1 MPATAQVRIAADT
14 KQFKRSMDEVSK
26 TMTKLKSQTSM
37 LGRVMKGTF
46 SLVTKLSAGI
56 GGVAMPAGIVA
67 SQRAYMRFEKQLTEV
82 YTLLPNANRA
92 FFKKMSDDA
101 LRFSETF
108 NLMPE
113 DVTRGMYQAISAG
126 IDPETLMDDAGFME
140 IASKAAKAGVTDVRT
155 AVDALTNVV
164 NSYGEGVYDMAD
176 VSDQMFTAV
185 AMSKTT
191 FRELADYMYQILP
204 TAASTK
210 IRLDD
215 LLGSISALAAT
226 GTLTRVGTTQLRQ
239 MFIELS
245 RQGDKAAS
253 AFQMASGGRPFEQ
266 FMRDGGRIIDV
277 IKLIGKYAKANKMS
291 IRNVFGSVEA
301 GNAAV
306 NLAKSLKLT
315 GMIDAIEFDSS
326 GMTDKAA
333 DKVMNTQAAR
343 VGNIVNTI
351 ANIPKR
357 LGEVMKPMTDDI
369 ITYIEGQM
377 EELRE
382 FDWGDLAVSF
392 ARTWN
397 VVKQLVGSGDIW
409 KYLYIN
415 AKEQIVK
422 ILLQFQELTAKI
434 TAYFNQAGGALGLS
448 VINAL
453 NGLKDLG
460 KIFVDYLII
469 NFKRIA
475 PALLIAFAP
484 VLAGVQGMMAVAKD
498 ELVGGNEEKV
508 ARAKEQAFKTR
519 YGNLTEARFREG
531 NDFVG
536 NELTEFNSNLKAY
549 TDAGGDPK
557 DFGGMREDEFGP
569 DDTVGER
576 VQKVKDSLADAF
588 DGISDEFRNIERDAG
603 LVDGVHDMIRGLD
616 KFAKEN
622 FGATGLSA
630 LAGSLPP
637 NLSED
642 EAAQERFNS
651 LLTAKDM
658 SINDI
663 GSEQYQLLKMLLTK
677 ARADKV
683 GDQDTIDEA
692 IKAMEAAE
700 SMVRRI
706 VQTND
711 EQAGETE
718 EITSGEIVYKEV
730 FDRQVK
736 SMNAR
741 ASNYQRQNNRN
752 IPRELEML
760 EKDLEKSIDKIK
772 SGINLDS
779 AFDLPDVDIKN
790 NETIKKLEKKLE
802 DIKRARE
809 AMEDSVD
816 PLSDE
821 EIEAIAGGLNIA
833 DGVALG
839 GDDGRIRGYKPS
851 VVADSLQT
859 IGGGSGSFSVFDRL
873 TNATKDN
880 TDALDRFRERIGAS
894 VSDYDPDAF
903 RGIPGT
909 PVTGDHIIP
918 IKGDTRKEYM
928 KNFDA
933 YMEEKAA
940 KEKREWE
947 SSVDWNNRLNES
959 ADLLAE
965 AARII
970 INNKS
975 SIEGIEPLNFA

>member
-26 TMTKLKSQTSM
+26 TMTKLKSQTST

-46 SLVTKLSAGI
+46 SLVTKLSAGL
-56 GGVAMPAGIVA
+56 GGVALPAGIIA
-67 SQRAYMRFEKQLTEV
+67 SQKAYMRFEKQLTEV

-126 IDPETLMDDAGFME
+126 IDPATLMDDAGFME

-164 NSYGEGVYDMAD
+164 NSYGDGVYDMSD

-215 LLGSISALAAT
+215 LLGSISALAST

-245 RQGDKAAS
+245 RQGDKAAN

-277 IKLIGKYAKANKMS
+277 IQLIGKYAKANKMS

-315 GMIDAIEFDSS
+315 GMIDAIEFDSA

-333 DKVMNTQAAR
+333 EKVMGTQAAR
-343 VGNIVNTI
+343 VGNIINTI

-357 LGEVMKPMTDDI
+357 LGEIMKPMTDDI
-369 ITYIEGQM
+369 ISYIEGKM

-382 FDWGDLAVSF
+382 FDWADLAKRF
-392 ARTWN
+392 ANAWN
-397 VVKQLVGSGDIW
+397 VIKQLVANGGIW

-422 ILLQFQELTAKI
+422 LLLQFQQLTANI
-434 TAYFNQAGGALGLS
+434 TAYFSVAGESLAVSL
-448 VINAL
+448 IATL

-460 KIFVDYLII
+460 KVFVDFLII

-475 PALLIAFAP
+475 PALLLAFAP

-508 ARAKEQAFKTR
+508 AQAKEQAFTTR
-519 YGNLTEARFREG
+519 YGNLTEARFKG
-531 NDFVG
+531 GDDFVQ
-536 NELTEFNSNLKAY
+536 NELTEFRSNLQAY
-549 TDAGGDPK
+549 LNAGGDPK

-569 DDTVGER
+569 DDTVAER
-576 VQKVKDSLADAF
+576 LNNVGDNLAGAF
-588 DGISDEFRNIERDAG
+588 DDISDEFRNLEKDAA
-603 LVDGVHDMIRGLD
+603 LIDGVHNMIRGLD
-616 KFAKEN
+616 KFAKEK

-637 NLSED
+637 NISED
-642 EAAQERFNS
+642 EVAQERMNAILS
-651 LLTAKDM
+651 AKDM
-658 SINDI
+658 SIDDI
-663 GSEQYQLLKMLLTK
+663 GSEQYQVLKMMLNK
-677 ARADKV
+677 ARADNV
-683 GDQDTIDEA
+683 GDQGTIDEA

-700 SMVRRI
+700 SMVRRV

-718 EITSGEIVYKEV
+718 EISSGEIVYKEV

-736 SMNAR
+736 SMHAR
-741 ASNYQRQNNRN
+741 ASNFQRQNNKN
-752 IPRELEML
+752 IPRELEIL
-760 EKDLEKSIDKIK
+760 ERDLEKSIKKIQ
-772 SGINLDS
+772 SGISTAS
-779 AFDLPDVDIKN
+779 AFDLPEVDLKD
-790 NETIKKLEKKLE
+790 NETVKLLEKKLK
-802 DIKRARE
+802 DIKRARK
-809 AMEDSVD
+809 AMEDSVE
-816 PLSDE
+816 PLSEE
-821 EIEAIAGGLNIA
+821 EIEEIVGGINIA

-839 GDDGRIRGYKPS
+839 GDEGRIRGYKPS
-851 VVADSLQT
+851 VVADSLQSV
-859 IGGGSGSFSVFDRL
+859 GGGSGSFSVFDRL
-873 TNATKDN
+873 VNATKDN
-880 TDALDRFRERIGAS
+880 TRAMDRFRAKMGIS
-894 VSDYDPDAF
+894 SSDYDPDAF
-903 RGIPGT
+903 QGTAGT
-909 PVTGDHIIP
+909 PMTGDHIIP
-918 IKGDTRKEYM
+918 IKGDTYGEYM
-928 KNFDA
+928 DNFEK
-933 YMEEKAA
+933 YMQEKAE

-959 ADLLAE
+959 ADMLAE

-970 INNKS
+970 IDNKS
-975 SIEGIEPLNFA
+975 SIEGIEPLNFS